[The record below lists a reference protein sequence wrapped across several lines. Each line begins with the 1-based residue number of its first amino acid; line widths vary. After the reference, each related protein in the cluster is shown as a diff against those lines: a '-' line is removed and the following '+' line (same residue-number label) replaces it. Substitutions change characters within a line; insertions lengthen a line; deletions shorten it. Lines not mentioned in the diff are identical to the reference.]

1 MQFFTDFA
9 DQAVVLPL
17 ALAVAVVLAAM
28 GWRRGALVWLGV
40 VGTTL
45 GAILA
50 LKLGFMACGPV
61 FGPWDLHSPSGHTA
75 AASVLAGG
83 FVTLLAGSPPA
94 ALAVSVLAAA
104 MFGFSRVELGDH
116 SLPEVLIGAA
126 IGIAGAVVLSRLA
139 GRPPAMR
146 PLRLIGVVVVVALLL
161 HGGHLQ
167 AEQVIWR
174 FAEGRLDF
182 VPACRTGGAKQ
193 IAAAAGNPAQGGAP
207 AGRASGTSVPKP
219 ATPVGQDRP

>member
-1 MQFFTDFA
+1 MSFLTDFA
-9 DQAVVLPL
+9 DQAVVLPV

-40 VGTTL
+40 VGATFGVVL
-45 GAILA
+45 M
-50 LKLGFMACGPV
+50 LKFGFIACGPV
-61 FGPWDLHSPSGHTA
+61 FSPWDLRSPSGHTA

-104 MFGFSRVELGDH
+104 MFGFSRVELGYH
-116 SLPEVLIGAA
+116 SVPEVFLGAA
-126 IGIAGAVVLSRLA
+126 IGVAGAVVLSRLA
-139 GRPPAMR
+139 GRPPVMR
-146 PLRLIGVVVVVALLL
+146 PLRLLGVAVLVAWLL

-182 VPACRTGGAKQ
+182 VPACRAGPPDRL
-193 IAAAAGNPAQGGAP
+193 AAAIINPAAGDQRAP
-207 AGRASGTSVPKP
+207 RMSEPK
-219 ATPVGQDRP
+219 

>member
-1 MQFFTDFA
+1 MIDTARIMQFFTDFA
-9 DQAVVLPL
+9 DQAVVLPV
-17 ALAVAVVLAAM
+17 ALAIALVLAAM

-40 VGTTL
+40 VAMTL
-45 GAILA
+45 GLVGL
-50 LKLGFMACGPV
+50 LKVGFIACGPV

-116 SLPEVLIGAA
+116 SLPEVLLGAA
-126 IGIAGAVVLSRLA
+126 VGIAGAVTLSRLA
-139 GRPPAMR
+139 GPPPVRR
-146 PLRLIGVVVVVALLL
+146 PLQLLAVSIMVALLL
-161 HGGHLQ
+161 HGGHLH

-174 FAEGRLDF
+174 FAQGRLNF
-182 VPACRTGGAKQ
+182 VPACRED
-193 IAAAAGNPAQGGAP
+193 AAVPFRNTLSAG
-207 AGRASGTSVPKP
+207 
-219 ATPVGQDRP
+219 TPHPPT

>member
-1 MQFFTDFA
+1 MIKNGRNMKFLTDFA
-9 DQAVVLPL
+9 DQAVVLPV
-17 ALAVAVVLAAM
+17 ALAIAVVLAAM
-28 GWRRGALVWLGV
+28 GWRRGAVVWLGV
-40 VGTTL
+40 VGATL
-45 GAILA
+45 GTVLV

-61 FGPWDLHSPSGHTA
+61 FSPWDLHSPSGHTA
-75 AASVLAGG
+75 AASMLAGG

-104 MFGFSRVELGDH
+104 MFGFSRVELGYH

-126 IGIAGAVVLSRLA
+126 IGIAGAVVLSRVA

-146 PLRLIGVVVVVALLL
+146 PLRLIAVAVVVAWML

-182 VPACRTGGAKQ
+182 VPACRAEAPDRT
-193 IAAAAGNPAQGGAP
+193 AAAVGNPANGSAP
-207 AGRASGTSVPKP
+207 ARTSEPK
-219 ATPVGQDRP
+219 

>member
-1 MQFFTDFA
+1 MFLTDFA
-9 DQAVVLPL
+9 DQAVVLPV
-17 ALAVAVVLAAM
+17 ALAVGVVLATM

-40 VGTTL
+40 VGATFGVVL
-45 GAILA
+45 V

-61 FGPWDLHSPSGHTA
+61 FSPWDLHSPSGHTA

-104 MFGFSRVELGDH
+104 MFGFSRVELGYH
-116 SLPEVLIGAA
+116 TVPEVFLGAA
-126 IGIAGAVVLSRLA
+126 IGIAGAVVLARLA
-139 GRPPAMR
+139 GRPPVMR
-146 PLRLIGVVVVVALLL
+146 PLRLLAVAVVVAWLL
-161 HGGHLQ
+161 HGGHLR

-182 VPACRTGGAKQ
+182 VPACRAEVPGKM
-193 IAAAAGNPAQGGAP
+193 AAATPRPSAGSQ
-207 AGRASGTSVPKP
+207 
-219 ATPVGQDRP
+219 TPSRPN

>member
-1 MQFFTDFA
+1 MKFLTDFA
-9 DQAVVLPL
+9 DQAVVLPV
-17 ALAVAVVLAAM
+17 ALAIGIVLAVM

-40 VGTTL
+40 VGATF
-45 GAILA
+45 GVVLA
-50 LKLGFMACGPV
+50 LKFGFMACGPV
-61 FGPWDLHSPSGHTA
+61 FSPWDLHSPSGHTA

-104 MFGFSRVELGDH
+104 MFGFSRVELGYH
-116 SLPEVLIGAA
+116 TLPEVFLGAA

-139 GRPPAMR
+139 GRPPVMR
-146 PLRLIGVVVVVALLL
+146 PLRLVGVAVVVAWLL

-182 VPACRTGGAKQ
+182 VPACRADLPGKLT
-193 IAAAAGNPAQGGAP
+193 
-207 AGRASGTSVPKP
+207 
-219 ATPVGQDRP
+219 ATTLHPSADGQMATHRN